1 MLSPLYVLG
10 IETIMEGKCILSA
23 NKKSRGEG
31 GFRFHYSLSDIF
43 KDPTLFPAL
52 PSHHRISGTHA
63 CSMDPGVACIPSN
76 AQLKKRDYFFFFFG
90 PTLGI
95 KKFCGQGW
103 DPCHSSDPTS
113 AVTMTNPGSALT
125 GELQERLFSLCIWL
139 RASNCFPVAIIRT

>member
-1 MLSPLYVLG
+1 MLG
-10 IETIMEGKCILSA
+10 IETVMEGKCILSA

-76 AQLKKRDYFFFFFG
+76 AQLKKRDYFFFFFWPYPWHKEVPCPGMG
-90 PTLGI
+90 P
-95 KKFCGQGW
+95 
-103 DPCHSSDPTS
+103 
-113 AVTMTNPGSALT
+113 M
-125 GELQERLFSLCIWL
+125 LQQ
-139 RASNCFPVAIIRT
+139 